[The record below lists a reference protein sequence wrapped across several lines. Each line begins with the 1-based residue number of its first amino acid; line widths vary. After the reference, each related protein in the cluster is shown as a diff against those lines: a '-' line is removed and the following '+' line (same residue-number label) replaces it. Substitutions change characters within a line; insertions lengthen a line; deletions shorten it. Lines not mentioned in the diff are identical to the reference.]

1 MHRGD
6 GLSPPQLV
14 VFVILLKD
22 TDHDRR
28 SSKVEILLIYMESQE
43 GLCQSD
49 MFLWW
54 MTPNPR
60 G

>member
-1 MHRGD
+1 MVTDYDHRKAVAFTV
-6 GLSPPQLV
+6 PV
-14 VFVILLKD
+14 KD
-22 TDHDRR
+22 TDHGHR
-28 SSKVEILLIYMESQE
+28 SYKAEILLIYMESQG